1 MKEELE
7 INIDETNISKE
18 DALLYKLKHILNYE
32 LSSSV
37 FYFLHFSA
45 GMIVLYLSAL
55 AAIIFTPFLIYVL
68 AKSHKFGW
76 LAIFVIIVVL
86 PAIVILIISP
96 KTIYSQIFLLIQLGA
111 FYAYCFVIRLVV
123 VDWVEEIKWK
133 SIRKGQKERSKR
145 SKLFFN
151 VDKIQD

>member
-1 MKEELE
+1 MKDELE
-7 INIDETNISKE
+7 INIDETNVTEE
-18 DALLYKLKHILNYE
+18 DNLLYKLKHILNYE

-37 FYFLHFSA
+37 LYFLHFSA

-68 AKSHKFGW
+68 AKSRKFGW
-76 LAIFVIIVVL
+76 LSLFVIVVL
-86 PAIVILIISP
+86 LPVIVTLIISP
-96 KTIYSQIFLLIQLGA
+96 QTMYSQIFLLIQLGA

-133 SIRKGQKERSKR
+133 SLRKGQIERSKKTVPFLDR
-145 SKLFFN
+145 
-151 VDKIQD
+151 